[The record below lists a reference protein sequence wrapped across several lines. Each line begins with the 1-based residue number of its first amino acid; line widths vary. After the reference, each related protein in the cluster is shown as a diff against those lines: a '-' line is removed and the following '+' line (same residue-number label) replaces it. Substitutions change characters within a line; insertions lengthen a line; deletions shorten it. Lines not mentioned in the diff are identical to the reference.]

1 MENERDTDRL
11 ARYIIRLGALAIV
24 AFLCWY
30 FRSVL
35 VYIIAAFVVSLIGH
49 PLIGLLRKVTVKGK
63 TAPDWLLSAV
73 TIVIIIGAFIL
84 VVTQVVPIVTGIV
97 SDATLLDWHS
107 VSVKNPLTAINGW
120 LIERFPSLGSDF
132 DIFVILTDKLKGI
145 TSFDNVT
152 GLIGSVTSMVSGIVV
167 ALFSVI
173 FISFFFIK
181 DRSLFSRI
189 VCALVSDRIEE
200 SVGRTINEIEQ
211 LLSRYFVGLLVEML
225 GVALIDLIGLWL
237 IARLGFSYALGIA
250 VIAGLLNIIP
260 YVGPLVG
267 ELVGAVLA
275 VIIKMG
281 TGAGLD
287 VNLWAFAGIVLL
299 IMLTAQL
306 IDNFIY
312 QPVIYSTSI
321 KASPLEIFVVLLVA
335 GRIGGIAGMFLAIPA
350 YTVLRVIA
358 SRFFYRY
365 KPIKRLIPDLQKE
378 DSILNL

>member
-24 AFLCWY
+24 ALLCWY

-63 TAPDWLLSAV
+63 AAPDWLLSAV

-132 DIFVILTDKLKGI
+132 DIFVILTDKLKDI

-152 GLIGSVTSMVSGIVV
+152 GLIGSVTSMVSGTVV

-378 DSILNL
+378 DEMLNQ

>member
-49 PLIGLLRKVTVKGK
+49 PFIGLLRKVTIKGK
-63 TAPDWLLSAV
+63 AAPDWLLSAV

-132 DIFVILTDKLKGI
+132 DIFVILTYKLKDI

-200 SVGRTINEIEQ
+200 SMGRTINEIEQ

>member
-132 DIFVILTDKLKGI
+132 DIFVILTDKLKDI

-152 GLIGSVTSMVSGIVV
+152 GLIGSVTSMVSGTVV

-378 DSILNL
+378 DSILNF

>member
-24 AFLCWY
+24 ALLCWY

-63 TAPDWLLSAV
+63 AAPDWLLSAV

-132 DIFVILTDKLKGI
+132 DIFVILTDKLKEI

-152 GLIGSVTSMVSGIVV
+152 GLIGSVTSKVSGTVV

-287 VNLWAFAGIVLL
+287 VNLWAFAGVVLL

>member
-11 ARYIIRLGALAIV
+11 ARYIIRLGTLAIV
-24 AFLCWY
+24 ALLCWY

-49 PLIGLLRKVTVKGK
+49 PLIGLLRKVTIKGK
-63 TAPDWLLSAV
+63 AAPDWLLSAV

-132 DIFVILTDKLKGI
+132 DIFVILTDKLKDI

-152 GLIGSVTSMVSGIVV
+152 GLIGSVTSMVSGTVV

>member
-49 PLIGLLRKVTVKGK
+49 PLIGLLRKVTIKGK
-63 TAPDWLLSAV
+63 AAPDWLLSAV

-132 DIFVILTDKLKGI
+132 DIFVILTDKLKDI

-152 GLIGSVTSMVSGIVV
+152 GLIGSVTSMVSGTVV

>member
-132 DIFVILTDKLKGI
+132 DIFVILTDKLKDI